1 MDIREKLEEEVEK
14 ILGGLNLLKSEKIR
28 ETLETPPDSSLGDL
42 ATNVCFSLS
51 RKLKKSPA
59 EIAKEIVARV
69 KIPENSIIKRVEAK
83 GGYVNFFFDYRRL
96 AKDLLTTILEEDEGY
111 GSSDIGKGEK
121 VLVEYSAPNPN
132 KPMHIGHMRNNFIGM
147 SIGSILKFSGYKVI
161 LVNWINDRGA
171 HICKSLWGYL
181 QFGKKDGLK
190 KIKNWKDL
198 LDEWYEHPE
207 KWLTPKDVNKKPD
220 FFVMDYYVKAAN
232 LMEENKEYEE
242 QNRELLKEW
251 EIENPKVRALWKTMT
266 EWAYEGWE
274 ETYKRQGC
282 VFEKYYYESEL
293 YKRGKEIVLE
303 HMEDGTFFK
312 SKEGT
317 IVANLEEY
325 GLPGL
330 VVLRSDG
337 TSLYSTADLALT
349 EQKVKDYP
357 DARFVW
363 IVGGAQKLYFQQL
376 FTLCEILGIVEKKRC
391 YHLGYGMVSLPAGK
405 MSSRK
410 GRVILADNLMDEV
423 HMLVDKEVK
432 KRNPKLSEQERYE
445 VAERIALGAIK
456 YAMLKIDAFKDLV
469 FDVEEVIRFEGDTG
483 PYLMYAHVR
492 AEKILEKAGNW
503 KREPS
508 IENMTEEEKELIKML
523 MNFPDV
529 VKSSAKDMKP
539 NYICNY
545 AHELAEVFSKFY
557 HSCPVIH
564 SEGKTRNFRLTL
576 VDAFRITLRNCLS
589 LLGMK
594 APKVM

>member
-1 MDIREKLEEEVEK
+1 MLFQKNKNTIIFNLRNKINKDQKKWGSENGYSREAR
-14 ILGGLNLLKSEKIR
+14 GRG
-28 ETLETPPDSSLGDL
+28 
-42 ATNVCFSLS
+42 
-51 RKLKKSPA
+51 RKNT
-59 EIAKEIVARV
+59 RRF
-69 KIPENSIIKRVEAK
+69 ENSIIKRVEAK

-190 KIKNWKDL
+190 
-198 LDEWYEHPE
+198 
-207 KWLTPKDVNKKPD
+207 
-220 FFVMDYYVKAAN
+220 
-232 LMEENKEYEE
+232 EENKEYEE